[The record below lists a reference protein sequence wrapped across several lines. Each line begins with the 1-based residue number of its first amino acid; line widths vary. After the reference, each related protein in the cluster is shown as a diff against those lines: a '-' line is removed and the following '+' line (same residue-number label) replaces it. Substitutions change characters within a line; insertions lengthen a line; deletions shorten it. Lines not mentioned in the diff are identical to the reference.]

1 MLNLHALVDRNSAV
15 REGRGGSGRKGVLLP
30 QLVYVV
36 KQSKDISFLSIN
48 RACNLTIQR
57 LEPGVIPNLK
67 SFYLLTC

>member
-1 MLNLHALVDRNSAV
+1 MPWLIETV
-15 REGRGGSGRKGVLLP
+15 RCGRGGSGRKGVLFP

-36 KQSKDISFLSIN
+36 KQSKDNSFLSIN